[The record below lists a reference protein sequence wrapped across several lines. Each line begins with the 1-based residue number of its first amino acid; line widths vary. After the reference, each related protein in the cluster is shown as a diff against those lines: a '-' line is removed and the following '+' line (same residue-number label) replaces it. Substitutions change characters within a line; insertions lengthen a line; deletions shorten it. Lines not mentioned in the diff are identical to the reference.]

1 MAKQFQRVFSQLSL
15 LPYLLLLCFALQSAF
30 GSGAKQHASLGTN
43 KPPHVFTNDFIVEMT
58 PEGPSTAKRA
68 HADWLATKHGFE
80 NRGTVVGDDGLY
92 HFRHRALKRTSQE
105 PSLEHIWKLRLS
117 PKVKK
122 VRQLEGYGRL
132 KRGYKTKE
140 HTYQGHDPLY
150 KFQWY
155 INNTGQAGGTVGL
168 DLNVQKAWDMGYTG
182 KGVTVAIM
190 DDGIDYLHPDLRDNY
205 NAEASYDFSSND
217 PFPYPRY
224 TVDWFNSHGTRCA
237 GEVSSIADNG
247 ICGVGVAYN
256 SKIAGIRM
264 LDQPYMTDV
273 IEAASMSYK
282 PNLID
287 IYSASWGP
295 TDDGRT
301 VDGPRELT
309 LRAIVDGVNKGRN
322 GLGSIY
328 VWASGDGGAD
338 DDCNCDGYA
347 ASMWTISVNSAINDG
362 ETALYD
368 ESCSSTLA
376 STFSNGRGQRPGS
389 GVATTDLYGQ
399 CTLRHSGTSAAAPEA
414 AGVFALALD
423 ANKNLTWRDM
433 QHLTVLTSTPKQLHD
448 NLHQWKRNGVGLFFN
463 HLFGFGVL
471 NAERMVKMAST
482 WKTVPARFRCEG
494 GLIETPFNIPSDG
507 ALELTIDTDA
517 CDGKPNHIRYLEH
530 VQAFITLES
539 SRRGDVTIN
548 LTSPMGTNSMLL
560 NKRPNDDDSTRGF
573 RRWPFMTTHT
583 WGEDPR
589 GEWKL
594 SVSLN
599 SEYPQEGRI
608 TRWALLFHG
617 TQKAPYIDEIVDNLN
632 SKLAI
637 SKKLE
642 YAEGILHDLVDEQG
656 DSDTNVDPKRS

>member
-1 MAKQFQRVFSQLSL
+1 MASHKYNDAKPLTKVFCLVFLSFLSWDFDTSAGVRPRNRLLVGASSPRV
-15 LPYLLLLCFALQSAF
+15 Y
-30 GSGAKQHASLGTN
+30 
-43 KPPHVFTNDFIVEMT
+43 TNDFIVTME
-58 PEGPSTAKRA
+58 PDAQIQGANRA
-68 HADWLATKHGFE
+68 HADWLAKRHGFE
-80 NRGTVVGDDGLY
+80 NRGKVFGDEDVF
-92 HFRHRALKRTSQE
+92 HFKHRSLKTGANS
-105 PSLEHIWKLRLS
+105 PSLEHILRLRLS
-117 PKVKK
+117 SKVKR

-132 KRGYKTKE
+132 KRGLKAKKSA
-140 HTYQGHDPLY
+140 YQGLDPLY
-150 KFQWY
+150 PFQWY
-155 INNTGQAGGTVGL
+155 INNTGQAGGTPGL
-168 DLNVQKAWDMGYTG
+168 DLNVQAAWNMGYTG

-190 DDGIDYLHPDLRDNY
+190 DDGLDYLHPDLRDNY
-205 NAEASYDFSSND
+205 SPESSYDFSSND

-224 TVDWFNSHGTRCA
+224 TLNWFNSHGTRCA
-237 GEVSSIADNG
+237 GEVSAAADNG

-256 SKIAGIRM
+256 SRIAGIRM

-273 IEAASMSYK
+273 IEAASLSYK
-282 PNLID
+282 PEIND

-309 LRAIVDGVNKGRN
+309 LRAIVNGVNKGRN

-328 VWASGDGGAD
+328 VWASGDGGAN

-362 ETALYD
+362 QTALYD

-376 STFSNGRGQRPGS
+376 STFSNGRGRRPGS
-389 GVATTDLYGQ
+389 GVATTDLYGG

-414 AGVFALALD
+414 AGVFALALE
-423 ANKNLTWRDM
+423 ANKNLTWRDV
-433 QHLTVLTSTPKQLHD
+433 QHLTVLTSTPNQLHD
-448 NLHQWKRNGVGLFFN
+448 SFHQWRRNGVGLMFN

-471 NAERMVKMAST
+471 NAEKMVKMAKT
-482 WKTVPARFRCEG
+482 WSTVPPRYRCEAG
-494 GLIETPFNIPSDG
+494 VVVGNFPIPSDG
-507 ALELTIDTDA
+507 ALTLEIDTNA
-517 CDGKPNHIRYLEH
+517 CDGKFNHVRYLEH

-548 LTSPMGTNSMLL
+548 LTSPLDTKSILL
-560 NKRPNDDDSTRGF
+560 SRRPNDEDKTQGF

-589 GEWKL
+589 GVWTL
-594 SVSLN
+594 SIGFRGDF
-599 SEYPQEGRI
+599 PQEGRL
-608 TRWALLFHG
+608 TRWALLLHG
-617 TQKAPYIDEIVDNLN
+617 TQVAPYIDEIVDSRD

-642 YAEGILHDLVDEQG
+642 YAEGVLHDLQDAESQY
-656 DSDTNVDPKRS
+656 NE